1 MNRFKLYNNIM
12 GWVAFA
18 VAAVTYLLTIEPT
31 ASLWDCGEFISSAY
45 KLEVGHP
52 PGNPIFMMT
61 GRLFSLFA
69 SDPTQV
75 AAMVNVMS
83 ALCSAFTIL
92 FLFWTITHIARR
104 IVQRDGEEL
113 TSAQTIAI
121 LGAGLVGALA
131 FTFTDTFWFSAVEG
145 EVYAFSSFLTA
156 LLFWCILKWEDC
168 ADSPYAGRWL
178 ILIAYLMGLS
188 IGVHLLNLLTI
199 PAIVLLYYFKK
210 YNVTTKNTILAVLAS
225 VVILAFV
232 FYGMIPGFV
241 KVATRFELFFVNT
254 LGMGYNS
261 GFLIY
266 IITTAA
272 VLVWAAYET
281 QAGNN
286 DVRMKVAFLL
296 SVVIVG
302 APFFG
307 DGIWFGLIVTA
318 VIAALLFLRKV
329 TVNRYWLNTIVM
341 CMTVIL
347 IGYSSFI
354 LIVVRSLANT
364 PMDQNSPE
372 DVFSLQS
379 YLNRDQYG
387 SVPLLYGAVYD
398 APVKMQE
405 EGRYCKPV
413 RKYGNKE
420 WVKDVT
426 LPEGEAHYVSHGR
439 KVEGYEYDDK
449 FKMLF
454 PRMYSSTEA
463 HVAEYKRWAD
473 IKGHRVNY
481 NQCGRQESRI
491 TPTFGENLRFF
502 FSYQM
507 NHMYWRYFMWN
518 FSGRQNDLQGFG
530 EIDKGNWITG
540 IPFIDNAMYGDQS
553 KLPPSYK
560 DNHAHNRYFML
571 PLLLGLLG
579 ICWQL
584 MQKGNKTGVQTF
596 WIVFAFFFMTGLAIV
611 VYLNQKPIEPRERDY
626 AYAGSFYAFAI
637 WIGLGVMFLYDICRR
652 FIPKRVAAVA
662 VSLLSLGVPALMAQQ
677 NWDDHDRSNR
687 SVGRD
692 VGANYLNS
700 CAPNAIYF
708 CNGDNDTFP
717 VWYNQEVEG
726 TRTDIRACN
735 LSYLT
740 ADWYVEQMKREAYES
755 APLPISWKP
764 IEYQTIEAA
773 VVEDDPRFGGKMDL
787 GLALDLMRQEQV
799 IKSTGMEGVSRIYA
813 RTLTLPVDK
822 EQVLRTGTVAPEDS
836 ALIVDTMEI
845 KLPNMLY
852 RSHIMFLEMLR
863 TNNWERPIY
872 CATTIGNTLSFISGY
887 ERLEGT
893 SLRVVPIRSGR
904 QNVNAEVMY
913 DNIMNK
919 FRWGRVDSTF
929 AYLDEPNRSSMRN
942 VRSVVYTLAISLAQE
957 GKTDMAKAVLDR
969 VVREIPAEVLPYEDF
984 ALYFAQVY
992 YMVGDSARAEE
1003 FIRMMRDEYVPR
1015 LEWYASLPAKK
1026 RNCSYEMMP
1035 DFVLQKLSQTWQ
1047 IAEMHKSPLAAPL
1060 RSEIEKYASAIR

>member
-1 MNRFKLYNNIM
+1 MKNFKLYNNIV
-12 GWVAFA
+12 GWVTF
-18 VAAVTYLLTIEPT
+18 VIAAITYLLTIEPT

-75 AAMVNVMS
+75 AAMVNTMS
-83 ALCSAFTIL
+83 ALCSAFAIL

-104 IVQRDGEEL
+104 IVQKEGEEL
-113 TSAQTIAI
+113 TAGQTIAI

-131 FTFTDTFWFSAVEG
+131 YTFSDTFWFSAVEG
-145 EVYAFSSFLTA
+145 EVYAYSSFLTA

-168 ADSPYAGRWL
+168 ADSPYAGRW
-178 ILIAYLMGLS
+178 IVLIAYLMGLS

-210 YNVTTKNTILAVLAS
+210 YDVTVKNTILAVVAS

-241 KVATRFELFFVNT
+241 KVASRFELFFVNT

-261 GFLIY
+261 GFLAY

-281 QAGNN
+281 QKGRS
-286 DVRMKVAFLL
+286 DVRMKIAFLL

-307 DGIWFGLIVTA
+307 DGIWIGIIITA
-318 VIAALLFLRKV
+318 AIAAVLFLRKEG
-329 TVNRYWLNTIVM
+329 VNRYWLNTIVM
-341 CMTVIL
+341 CMMVIL
-347 IGYSSFI
+347 IGYSSFT

-372 DVFSLQS
+372 NVFSLQS

-387 SVPLLYGAVYD
+387 EVPLFYGALYS
-398 APVKMQE
+398 APEKAYSD
-405 EGRYCKPV
+405 GRYCKPV
-413 RKYGNKE
+413 RKYGPKE

-426 LPEGEAHYVSHGR
+426 LPEGEARYVSPGR
-439 KVEGYEYDDK
+439 KFEGYEKDDN

-454 PRMYSSTEA
+454 PRMYSSKDVHIE
-463 HVAEYKRWAD
+463 EYKRWAD
-473 IKGHRVNY
+473 IKGHNVRY
-481 NQCGRQESRI
+481 NQCGHTDSRVA
-491 TPTFGENLRFF
+491 PTFGENLKFF
-502 FSYQM
+502 FSYQV

-530 EIDKGNWITG
+530 EVDKGNWITG

-571 PLLLGLLG
+571 PLLLGILG

-584 MQKGNKTGVQTF
+584 MQKGRGVQNF

-611 VYLNQKPIEPRERDY
+611 VYLNQKPLEPRERDY

-637 WIGLGVMFLYDICRR
+637 WIGLGVMFLYDLCKRY
-652 FIPKRVAAVA
+652 IPKRVAAVA
-662 VSLLSLGVPALMAQQ
+662 VSVICLGVPVLMAQQ
-677 NWDDHDRSNR
+677 NWDDHDRSHR
-687 SVGRD
+687 SVARD
-692 VGANYLNS
+692 VGHNYLNS
-700 CAPNAIYF
+700 CAENAIYF

-717 VWYNQEVEG
+717 VWYCQEVEG
-726 TRTDIRACN
+726 DRTDIRACN

-740 ADWYVEQMKREAYES
+740 ADWYVDQMKRGAYES
-755 APLPISWKP
+755 APLPISWTP
-764 IEYQTIEAA
+764 VEYQTIEAA
-773 VVEDDPRFGGKMDL
+773 IVEDDPRLGGKMDL

-799 IKSTGMEGVSRIYA
+799 IKSTGMDGVSRIYA
-813 RTLTLPVDK
+813 RTLTLPIDK
-822 EQVLRTGTVAPEDS
+822 EQVIRTGTVAPEDS

-845 KLPNMLY
+845 RLPNMLY

-863 TNNWERPIY
+863 TNNWVRPIY
-872 CATTIGNTLSFISGY
+872 CATTIGNTLSFINGY

-893 SLRVVPIRSGR
+893 SLRVVPIKSGR
-904 QNVNAEVMY
+904 QNVNTDVMY
-913 DNIMNK
+913 DNLMNR
-919 FRWGRVDSTF
+919 FRWGRTDSVFT
-929 AYLDEPNRSSMRN
+929 YLDEPNRASLGN
-942 VRSVVYTLAISLAQE
+942 LRSVAYTLAFSLANE
-957 GKTDMAKAVLDR
+957 GKNDKAKEVLDR
-969 VVREIPAEVLPYEDF
+969 VVREIPAEIIPYEDY

-992 YMVGDSARAEE
+992 YTIGDNAKAEE
-1003 FIRMMRDEYVPR
+1003 FIGMMRDEFVPR
-1015 LEWYASLPAKK
+1015 LEWYASLPADK
-1026 RNCSYEMMP
+1026 RNCSYEMSP
-1035 DFVLQKLSQTWQ
+1035 DYVLQKLSQTWQ
-1047 IAEMHKSPLAAPL
+1047 LANMHKSPMAAQL
-1060 RSEIEKYASAIR
+1060 RNEIEKYAGVMR